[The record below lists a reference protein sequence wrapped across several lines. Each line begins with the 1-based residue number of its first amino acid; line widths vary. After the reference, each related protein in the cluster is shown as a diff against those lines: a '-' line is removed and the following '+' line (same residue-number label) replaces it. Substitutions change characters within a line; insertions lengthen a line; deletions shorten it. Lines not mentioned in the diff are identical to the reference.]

1 MVCDRVIVSMTSY
14 PKRIANVA
22 MSIFLLLTRQTRKPD
37 EIHLWLS
44 IEEFPN
50 MEESLPEDLRA
61 VLNHERVFMHWLL
74 KNTFVHKRHEI
85 FKIANYN
92 DCVFLIDDDVRYDDN
107 LINTV
112 MGVHRL
118 YPNCIVCYNDYNP
131 HEYKGR
137 HIRYNKNKL
146 GPGPHINKIRWCGQS
161 MIPAKLYPK
170 DILDAS
176 HKDIRSKTS
185 PVSDECWFQPWVVYN
200 DIPIYYLSFG
210 LSLFIGYIIDRIL
223 FVFLLF
229 AKGLYKGDN
238 TFDFVIK
245 VLTTEFMAAIVACL
259 VIILLYSIISAFSK
273 KKRAA

>member
-85 FKIANYN
+85 FKIASDN

-107 LINTV
+107 LIASV
-112 MGVHRL
+112 MLVHNEHRD
-118 YPNCIVCYNDYNP
+118 CIVCYNNYNP
-131 HEYKGR
+131 HEYDGR
-137 HIRYNKNKL
+137 HILYRNNKL
-146 GPGPHINKIRWCGQS
+146 GAGPHINKVRWCGQS
-161 MIPAKLYPK
+161 MIPAKVYPK
-170 DILDAS
+170 NILDDS

-210 LSLFIGYIIDRIL
+210 WGTDIDPDNGKN
-223 FVFLLF
+223 
-229 AKGLYKGDN
+229 KGLVAWSHQKDENGYEKRDNWLWSVLSAYPDILNKYKR
-238 TFDFVIK
+238 
-245 VLTTEFMAAIVACL
+245 EFN
-259 VIILLYSIISAFSK
+259 YE
-273 KKRAA
+273 